1 MYTSLSKMRLID
13 CTEKAG
19 THWRVKLRQGDV
31 TSGKSKKKEKKGK
44 EVIQGDQ
51 VKKSLVK

>member
-1 MYTSLSKMRLID
+1 MYTRLSKMCLID

-44 EVIQGDQ
+44 EIIQGDQ